1 MKPVASLTTRHPILA
16 QNANAPLPSPQPT
29 PQSHF
34 LRAGNRRRLFGWIYA
49 AANWQPDPSALDLDS
64 LAGSADW
71 IDIVAGLIEDAIQ
84 IFQEITG

>member
-1 MKPVASLTTRHPILA
+1 MPRFHRCNRLLNRTFFVLVIG
-16 QNANAPLPSPQPT
+16 
-29 PQSHF
+29 
-34 LRAGNRRRLFGWIYA
+34 AGLFGWIYA

-64 LAGSADW
+64 LAGSEDW